1 MSSVNNGT
9 TSPTAVKAPQKS
21 GLSSSSA
28 KDPSRPRRKKAR
40 RACHACQRAHL
51 TCGDERPCQRCIKRG
66 LQDLCADGVRKKAKY
81 LHDASIDPPP
91 PQDHIRPTQGQKQAP
106 PNPGIYTGDGT
117 INPLSMEQTPDLL
130 RPQISTTA
138 EASLGL
144 GAMPSSQNSQQQQ
157 QFGNPPLFDPADPS
171 IYNFDIASLNF
182 GSHYGALEFGM
193 LGHMTGGGANATT
206 PESNGSGNYQ
216 QQAPFSPSGGPAFL
230 ALGDTGFMND
240 WSNSRQNS
248 AGNILSGTTSAH
260 PNHAFTVTNG
270 PGSGLTS
277 PSPPLPSPKHPP
289 AMYDLNVPPA
299 AASPPMQVSNFY
311 SPATARPLNYENLF
325 NHGHQTSMSA
335 PLAKPVHQNPPGRR
349 PKDPSTLY
357 TAITRPYSYTAGF
370 HRLLVVLRSRFPPP
384 LLNRIARSMASYRP
398 SFIACTKTLKE
409 DDLLFM
415 EKCFQRTLWEYEK
428 FIGQCGTPTIVCR
441 RTGEVAAVGKEF
453 CHLTSW
459 PKDVLLGKA
468 QNLNTNFG
476 NSSLGEREQQL
487 IFSQQTQSA
496 GTEQHPKPVFLAE
509 LLDQESVVE
518 FYEQFAKLAFGDA
531 RGSVMTKCKLLKYL
545 PAENPNAAEGD
556 SGRRRRT
563 GTGTPGRG
571 PTAQISRNGV
581 VGESG
586 LDSLAKDGKVDC
598 TFCWTVKRDMFD
610 IPMLIIGNF
619 LPILQGHPS

>member
-1 MSSVNNGT
+1 M
-9 TSPTAVKAPQKS
+9 
-21 GLSSSSA
+21 
-28 KDPSRPRRKKAR
+28 D
-40 RACHACQRAHL
+40 
-51 TCGDERPCQRCIKRG
+51 
-66 LQDLCADGVRKKAKY
+66 
-81 LHDASIDPPP
+81 
-91 PQDHIRPTQGQKQAP
+91 
-106 PNPGIYTGDGT
+106 
-117 INPLSMEQTPDLL
+117 QTPDLL
-130 RPQISTTA
+130 TPQIGSSA
-138 EASLGL
+138 EGNLGL
-144 GAMPSSQNSQQQQ
+144 GTMPQTPQNQQQQQ
-157 QFGNPPLFDPADPS
+157 QFGNPPFFDPADPS

-216 QQAPFSPSGGPAFL
+216 QQTPFSPSGGPAFL
-230 ALGDTGFMND
+230 ALGDTGLMNND
-240 WSNSRQNS
+240 WSASRQNS
-248 AGNILSGTTSAH
+248 TGNILSTTSSH

-277 PSPPLPSPKHPP
+277 PSPPLPSPKHPQSLYE
-289 AMYDLNVPPA
+289 MSVPPA
-299 AASPPMQVSNFY
+299 TASPPMPVANFY
-311 SPATARPLNYENLF
+311 SPATTAPMNYESLF
-325 NHGHQTSMSA
+325 SQGRQTSMSA
-335 PLAKPVHQNPPGRR
+335 PLAKPVHPAPPARR

-357 TAITRPYSYTAGF
+357 STVSKPYSYTAGF
-370 HRLLVVLRSRFPPP
+370 HRLLVVLRNRFPPP

-459 PKDVLLGKA
+459 PKEVLLGKTM
-468 QNLNTNFG
+468 NLNTNFG
-476 NSSLGEREQQL
+476 NSSLGEREQNA
-487 IFSQQTQSA
+487 IFNQQTQNP
-496 GTEQHPKPVFLAE
+496 GTEQSPRPVFLAE
-509 LLDQESVVE
+509 LLDQEAVVE

-531 RGSVMTKCKLLKYL
+531 RGSVMTKCKLLKYQ
-545 PAENPNAAEGD
+545 PAENPTASEGE
-556 SGRRRRT
+556 GGKRRKTSSATSSRQ
-563 GTGTPGRG
+563 
-571 PTAQISRNGV
+571 TAQMARNGV

-586 LDSLAKDGKVDC
+586 LDSLAKDGKVEC

-619 LPILQGHPS
+619 LPILQGHLQ

>member
-9 TSPTAVKAPQKS
+9 TSPTAVKVSSKTS
-21 GLSSSSA
+21 LSAAAA

-81 LHDASIDPPP
+81 LHDAPIDTPPK
-91 PQDHIRPTQGQKQAP
+91 DHLRTTQVQKQTP
-106 PNPGIYTGDGT
+106 SNPGIYTGDGT
-117 INPLSMEQTPDLL
+117 INPLSMDQTPDLL
-130 RPQISTTA
+130 TPQIGTTA
-138 EASLGL
+138 EANLGL
-144 GAMPSSQNSQQQQ
+144 GTMPQSSQNPQQQQ
-157 QFGNPPLFDPADPS
+157 QFGNPPFFDPADPS

-206 PESNGSGNYQ
+206 PESNGSGNNYQ
-216 QQAPFSPSGGPAFL
+216 QQTPFSPSGGPAYL
-230 ALGDTGFMND
+230 ALGDTGFMGD

-248 AGNILSGTTSAH
+248 TGNILSGTTSAH

-277 PSPPLPSPKHPP
+277 PSPPLPSPKHPSTL
-289 AMYDLNVPPA
+289 YDINVPPA
-299 AASPPMQVSNFY
+299 TASPPMSVANFY
-311 SPATARPLNYENLF
+311 SPATARPLNYENIF
-325 NHGHQTSMSA
+325 NHGHQTAMPA
-335 PLAKPVHQNPPGRR
+335 PLAKPVHPPPTARR

-357 TAITRPYSYTAGF
+357 TTVTKPYSYTAGF
-370 HRLLVVLRSRFPPP
+370 HRLLVVLRNRFPPP

-409 DDLLFM
+409 EDLLFM

-441 RTGEVAAVGKEF
+441 RTGEIAAVGKEF

-459 PKDVLLGKA
+459 PKDVLLGKT

-476 NSSLGEREQQL
+476 NSNLGEREQQI
-487 IFSQQTQSA
+487 IFGQQTHNA
-496 GTEQHPKPVFLAE
+496 GTEQNPKPVFLAE

-545 PAENPNAAEGD
+545 PAEVSATDDAGK
-556 SGRRRRT
+556 RRKT
-563 GTGTPGRG
+563 GTSTPVRG
-571 PTAQISRNGV
+571 PTTQMSRNGV

-619 LPILQGHPS
+619 LPILQGHLS